1 MKKWYHSK
9 TLWVNSVALIAGIVQ
24 AATGNVWLDVATQ
37 ASIVAAINLVLRFV
51 TNSGL
56 SK

>member
-1 MKKWYHSK
+1 MKKWYYSK
-9 TLWVNSVALIAGIVQ
+9 TLWVNSIALIAGIVQ
-24 AATGNVWLDVATQ
+24 AVTGNVWLDVATQ
-37 ASIVAAINLVLRFV
+37 ASIVAAINLVLRLV